1 MTGKAKISRRL
12 GKRVSAEEQL
22 LRRVTF
28 ASLVVAGGLIILKA
42 IAWLATGSVAM
53 LGSLLDSC
61 LDFLA
66 SCGAA
71 FSVRLA
77 LRAEDPDHR
86 FGHGK
91 AEAIAAFIQAGLVLL
106 SAVWIIQESFVRML
120 TGGVEIPYGVI
131 GVIVSLIA
139 LAATVGLVLYQKYV
153 LSRVESLAVKA
164 DSLHYLSDIFG
175 NGLVLL
181 AFLASG
187 MGLTWADPL
196 GGLAVAGWLLWSARE
211 IALEA
216 LDTLMDRELEAED
229 REEILR
235 LVRARSEV
243 LNVVRLRTRRAGR
256 RKFMEVRVALD
267 GAMRLYRGQAVAA
280 GIASDLEAAFQGAD
294 VTVSLAAYDGSEEKE
309 FV

>member
-175 NGLVLL
+175 QWLGVVGVSCQWYGLDLGRPAWRIGCCGL
-181 AFLASG
+181 AF
-187 MGLTWADPL
+187 M
-196 GGLAVAGWLLWSARE
+196 
-211 IALEA
+211 
-216 LDTLMDRELEAED
+216 
-229 REEILR
+229 
-235 LVRARSEV
+235 
-243 LNVVRLRTRRAGR
+243 
-256 RKFMEVRVALD
+256 
-267 GAMRLYRGQAVAA
+267 
-280 GIASDLEAAFQGAD
+280 
-294 VTVSLAAYDGSEEKE
+294 VSS
-309 FV
+309 